1 MALFQPTNITP
12 DLKGGVK
19 NGVVLIPAGVIT
31 PTSADISWSVNGNS
45 KMTAYQIDFYQNT
58 AASTQTGTT
67 GKITLSPEF
76 SAISA
81 DGTETRFTA
90 TVAWS
95 LISGTYSGTGTLQGK
110 FKITQWWGTGANDY
124 VAQKSLSVFEVSK
137 EGSVTI
143 LTPTGYG
150 GYLDFNAVYSP
161 PAPSSTYGDVPLNW
175 IRWEIFVNSTSGTP
189 IHDTGKIWN
198 ATSYAWSPPVL
209 SPADYVARFS
219 AEGANGAEYLDV
231 EFFLVSEEDVT
242 TIDDMLTVQCDHTHD
257 GVKISIRNTVEQID
271 ADTSGNVSLGAND
284 EIILSDY
291 WASAKYNVGA
301 YSTDTWSFIWH
312 GKITGATSLDAN
324 ILFSVQAQ
332 AMTPQVYV
340 VRQSGKLLF
349 YPQGTQPTINYSV
362 NDELWIIFTSGY
374 FTGGTTTDFQWLVY
388 SPNTSGYYN
397 WPVTGFTELAPRY
410 ILLDG
415 NTTVYNFQLGFG
427 TGNSELAAG
436 MSDNTAQT
444 IFAGPKVMVPYGSFG
459 YDAAWLPFGAAN
471 ATGVLYRQEGMWF
484 YGAAMTLVGKF
495 PPYLDELWLPYIID
509 YAAVNGQQYQYV
521 VTSADED
528 LENEALSKS
537 GTVTPCFWN
546 WLLIEAKQ
554 DADNKDLYEALQV
567 FRFIGNVNSGSYNN
581 GGSRN
586 IQPTFTQYSAV
597 FRSTQNRR
605 QGTLTGL
612 IGYTVMG
619 EYFDFNATEQALRA
633 LSTSKNQLFLRDR
646 RGNFMKIAL
655 AGEITM
661 SVNDNSA
668 KQEITANIPWIEI
681 GSAAGVSVYET
692 GYIDNTEPEN
702 PDEPEE

>member
-58 AASTQTGTT
+58 AASTLTGST
-67 GKITLSPEF
+67 GKITLGTPF
-76 SAISA
+76 SAVSA

-95 LISGTYSGTGTLQGK
+95 LISGAYSGTGTLQGK

-124 VAQKSLSVFEVSK
+124 VEQRSLSVFEVSK
-137 EGSVTI
+137 EGGVTI
-143 LTPTGYG
+143 LPPTGYG
-150 GYLDFNAVYSP
+150 GYLDFNAIYSH

-175 IRWEIFVNSTSGTP
+175 IRWEIFTGSADGTP
-189 IHDTGKIWN
+189 IHDTGKVWN

-209 SPADYVARFS
+209 SPAYYVARFT

-231 EFFLVSEEDVT
+231 RFFSVSQSDIT
-242 TIDDMLTVQCDHTHD
+242 TIEDMLTVQCDHAND
-257 GVKISIRNTVEQID
+257 AVKIILDDRISLVDGD
-271 ADTSGNVSLGAND
+271 AYGSVSYGTNNKIIISNYTSGISFNVL
-284 EIILSDY
+284 E
-291 WASAKYNVGA
+291 
-301 YSTDTWSFIWH
+301 YSKDAWSFIWH
-312 GKITGATSLDAN
+312 GTIDGTGGTVFRIRMKSGEDVKVAQNSGRLYFTTGTTSYNMA
-324 ILFSVQAQ
+324 
-332 AMTPQVYV
+332 
-340 VRQSGKLLF
+340 
-349 YPQGTQPTINYSV
+349 YST
-362 NDELWIIFTSGY
+362 NREYWIIFTIGF
-374 FTGGTTTDFQWLVY
+374 FTEGRTDGFQWLVY
-388 SPNTSGYYN
+388 SPEVSGYSN
-397 WPVTGFTELAPRY
+397 WPVTTFSQSVPKSIDLYGPC
-410 ILLDG
+410 
-415 NTTVYNFQLGFG
+415 TVYDFQLGFG
-427 TGNSELAAG
+427 TGNSSLEGG
-436 MSDNTAQT
+436 MDDNTYVPE
-444 IFAGPKVMVPYGSFG
+444 FKGPKVTYPYNGAS
-459 YDAAWLPFGAAN
+459 AVWLPFGVSSPTSA
-471 ATGVLYRQEGMWF
+471 LYRTEDQYA
-484 YGAAMTLVGKF
+484 YGAAMTLIGNF
-495 PPYLDELWLPYIID
+495 PPYIDETWIPYILD
-509 YAAVNGQQYQYV
+509 YTAVNGQQYQYV

-554 DADNKDLYEALQV
+554 DANNKDLYKVQQD
-567 FRFIGNVNSGSYNN
+567 FRFIGNVSSGSYSN

-619 EYFDFNATEQALRA
+619 EYFDFNATEQAIRA

-655 AGEITM
+655 AGEISM

-668 KQEITANIPWIEI
+668 KQEITANIPWIES
-681 GSAAGVSVYET
+681 GSAAGVSVYDT
-692 GYIDNTEPEN
+692 GYIDTIDPEPDPPDD